1 MTRVLIVDDTEQ
13 NLYLLESILK
23 GYSYDVI
30 QAKNGEEALQM
41 AKEQSPDLI
50 ITDILMPVMDGFEL
64 CRRVKADRDLQ
75 HIPVIFYTSTYTDP
89 RDEQFARDL
98 GAERYVIKPVKPD
111 VLVGIVR
118 DVLNEAERSPPPS
131 PEQTEQD
138 EIKTLQEYN
147 EVIFRKLL
155 DKVQELEN
163 QIVRCNRIEEE
174 LRENER
180 FLDSIFEH
188 IPNMVFVKDADN
200 LRFIRFNKAGEDF
213 LGIPREELIG
223 KNDCDLFPQEQCLR
237 FIETDRRALKTK
249 TLADIP
255 EETIMTRD
263 KGERILH
270 TRKIPIL
277 DEAGNPKYLL
287 GISEDITER
296 TELENLK
303 KTTLLQVEE
312 QILQLAVLNDSIRN
326 PLTVIIGLSS
336 MHEGEVFEQITRQ
349 AYEINQIVTKLD
361 RGWLESMKIREFI
374 RKHYP

>member
-1 MTRVLIVDDTEQ
+1 MTRVLIADDIQQ

-23 GYSYDVI
+23 GNSYEVI
-30 QAKNGEEALQM
+30 SAKNGAEALEL
-41 AKEQSPDLI
+41 AKKDPPDLI

-64 CRRVKADRDLQ
+64 CRRWKADEDLQ
-75 HIPVIFYTSTYTDP
+75 HIPLIFYTATYTDP
-89 RDEQFARDL
+89 RDEQFAMGL
-98 GAERYVIKPVKPD
+98 GAEQYVIKPVKPD
-111 VLVGIVR
+111 VLMGIVR
-118 DVLNEAERSPPPS
+118 DVLNEAEQSPPSS

-138 EIKTLQEYN
+138 EVRTLQEYN
-147 EVIFRKLL
+147 EIIFRKLQ
-155 DKVQELEN
+155 DKVLELED
-163 QIVRCNRIEEE
+163 QIVRCNQVEEE
-174 LRENER
+174 LREKER

-188 IPNMVFVKDADN
+188 IPNMVFVKDADD

-213 LGIPREELIG
+213 LGLSREELIG
-223 KNDCDLFPQEQCLR
+223 KNDLDFFPQEQGLH
-237 FIETDRRALKTK
+237 FIEKDREALKK
-249 TLADIP
+249 KKLVDIP
-255 EETIMTRD
+255 EEPVLTRD

-296 TELENLK
+296 IDLENLR

-312 QILQLAVLNDSIRN
+312 QILQLAILNDSIRN

-336 MHEGEVFEQITRQ
+336 MNEGEVFEQIVRQ
-349 AYEINQIVTKLD
+349 AYEIDEIVTRLD
-361 RGWLESMKIREFI
+361 QGWLESMKIREFI